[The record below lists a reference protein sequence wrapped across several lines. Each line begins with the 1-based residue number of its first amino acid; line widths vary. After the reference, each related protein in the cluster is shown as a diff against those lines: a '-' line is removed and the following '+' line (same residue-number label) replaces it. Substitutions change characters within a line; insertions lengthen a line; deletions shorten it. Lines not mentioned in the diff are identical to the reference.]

1 MPEMLQI
8 TVHPLEL
15 VIRGSVMYVG
25 LVLAMR
31 FLLRRDAGSMSMADL
46 LFIVLIADASQNAMA
61 GEYTSLT
68 DGVILV
74 ATLIAWNIALDW
86 LAYYSKFF
94 RFLIEAPSLPLI
106 KDGRWVRR
114 NLKQEWITTEEVQA
128 KLREHGVD
136 DIAKVRL
143 ACLESNGEL
152 SVIRTGGEESNKG
165 AGPTKAVK

>member
-1 MPEMLQI
+1 MPEMFEI

-15 VIRGSVMYVG
+15 IARGSVMYVG

-61 GEYTSLT
+61 GEYRSLT
-68 DGVILV
+68 DGVVLV

-86 LAYYSKFF
+86 LAYHSKLF
-94 RFLIEAPSLPLI
+94 RWLIEAPSLPLI
-106 KDGRWVRR
+106 KDGRWIRR
-114 NLKQEWITTEEVQA
+114 NLKKEWITTEEVQA

-152 SVIRTGGEESNKG
+152 TVVQADGERSK
-165 AGPTKAVK
+165 

>member
-1 MPEMLQI
+1 MPDMFEI
-8 TVHPLEL
+8 TVNPLEL
-15 VIRGSVMYVG
+15 IARGSLMYVG

-68 DGVILV
+68 DGVVLV

-86 LAYYSKFF
+86 LAYHSKFF
-94 RFLIEAPSLPLI
+94 RSLIEAPSLPLI
-106 KDGRWVRR
+106 KDGRWIRR
-114 NLKQEWITTEEVQA
+114 NLKKEWITTDEVKA
-128 KLREHGVD
+128 KLRENGVD
-136 DIAKVRL
+136 DIANVRL

-152 SVIRTGGEESNKG
+152 SVVKADGEQSK
-165 AGPTKAVK
+165 